1 MIKLKQL
8 LREAEH
14 IHEIFL
20 WMDSNGNITRVPR
33 EGHAAWAAQYLST
46 VLPSRKAPADVY
58 AAMYDLGWLRVSI
71 FGYMGVNGV
80 HFNLRKGKKPSKA
93 QSDSMFELAKQY
105 HATEIIDDTN
115 GGVYMDV
122 WE

>member
-1 MIKLKQL
+1 MIKLKLL

-14 IHEIFL
+14 IQEIFI
-20 WMDSNGNITRVPR
+20 WMDPDGKITRVPR
-33 EGHAAWAAQYLST
+33 EGHAPWAAQYLSMT
-46 VLPSRKAPADVY
+46 QFGKAPEDVY
-58 AAMYDLGWLRVSI
+58 GAMYDLGWIRVSI
-71 FGYMGVNGV
+71 FGYLGVNGV
-80 HFNLRKGKKPSKA
+80 HFNTRKGKRPSKV
-93 QSDSMFELAKQY
+93 QSDSLMELAKKY